1 MSGGNVSGGEHGGR
15 HEQLQEGGLQGRHR
29 DLECVAARGNNKLS
43 ALRSLTKRFKT
54 FPRRI

>member
-1 MSGGNVSGGEHGGR
+1 MSGGKVSGGEHGGR

-29 DLECVAARGNNKLS
+29 DLECVAARGNKLS
-43 ALRSLTKRFKT
+43 ARCSLTKRFKT

>member
-1 MSGGNVSGGEHGGR
+1 MSGGNISGGEHGGR

-29 DLECVAARGNNKLS
+29 DLECVAARGNKLS
-43 ALRSLTKRFKT
+43 AHRSLTKRFKT

>member
-29 DLECVAARGNNKLS
+29 DLECVAARGNKLS